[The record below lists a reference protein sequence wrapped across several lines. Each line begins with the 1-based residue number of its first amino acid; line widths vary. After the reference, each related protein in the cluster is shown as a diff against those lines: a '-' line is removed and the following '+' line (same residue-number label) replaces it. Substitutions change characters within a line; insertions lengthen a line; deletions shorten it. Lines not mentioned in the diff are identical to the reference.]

1 MVAVRERETQ
11 VRVREIPPPTRRGDT
26 GTRGVNKK
34 IEMTMGTLRH

>member
-1 MVAVRERETQ
+1 MVELGEQETQ

-34 IEMTMGTLRH
+34 IEMAMGTLRH